1 MKKFLITAAAL
12 VLGLAFAPAAY
23 AENLPSP
30 DASGDSAGTVMEHVN
45 LDSMPS
51 GASDVVVNPASPAP
65 TAPSTAELNAGGN
78 DVDVPAGPEVMYPQA
93 PASVAN
99 AEPQIHANVAP
110 QAPANATG
118 KTKTSISAI
127 NANAPQAFVS
137 SPINSIPGVV
147 SFIFIMLLC
156 VGSGVAAAV
165 VISIVTGKKINL
177 GLRR

>member
-12 VLGLAFAPAAY
+12 VLGLAFGPAAY
-23 AENLPSP
+23 ADTLPSP

-51 GASDVVVNPASPAP
+51 GASDVAVNPVAPAP
-65 TAPSTAELNAGGN
+65 AAPSTAELNAGGN

-93 PASVAN
+93 PASVAH

-110 QAPANATG
+110 QSPEKA
-118 KTKTSISAI
+118 KTSISAI

-137 SPINSIPGVV
+137 SPIDSVPGVV
-147 SFIFIMLLC
+147 SFVFIMLLC
-156 VGSGVAAAV
+156 VGAGVAAAV

>member
-12 VLGLAFAPAAY
+12 ALGLAFGPAAY
-23 AENLPSP
+23 ADTLPSP
-30 DASGDSAGTVMEHVN
+30 DASGDSAGTVLEHVN

-51 GASDVVVNPASPAP
+51 GASDVAVNPVAPAP
-65 TAPSTAELNAGGN
+65 AAPSTAELNAGGN

-110 QAPANATG
+110 QSPEKA
-118 KTKTSISAI
+118 KTSISAI

-137 SPINSIPGVV
+137 SPIDSVPGVV
-147 SFIFIMLLC
+147 SFVFIMLLC
-156 VGSGVAAAV
+156 VGAGVAAAV

>member
-1 MKKFLITAAAL
+1 MKKFLITVAAL
-12 VLGLAFAPAAY
+12 VLGMTFAPASY
-23 AENLPSP
+23 AENLSTPQ
-30 DASGDSAGTVMEHVN
+30 AAGDSAGTVMEHVN

-51 GASDVVVNPASPAP
+51 AASNVAVDPTIPAP
-65 TAPSTAELNAGGN
+65 TAPSTAELNEGGS

-99 AEPQIHANVAP
+99 AEPQIQANIAP

-118 KTKTSISAI
+118 KAKTSISAI

-137 SPINSIPGVV
+137 SPINSIHGVG
-147 SFIFIMLLC
+147 SFVFIMLLC

-177 GLRR
+177 GLHR